1 LFGRKN
7 SIPYFLIIAFA
18 AVLWLPWLL
27 AKGMFMDGMYNA
39 ILAQNLAHSISTFWA
54 PQTND
59 YSHPAYWNN
68 PPLSMLLLGYCYQI
82 FGDHFSVE
90 RIYSLACALSQLG
103 LISLAWRI
111 FWKDEFEI
119 RKYDWLPCLLWLI
132 SPLTSWC
139 YSNNLM
145 ENTMSIFTTLALI
158 SFLLFFRYR
167 KQVFLLSLA
176 GAVFIFLACITKG
189 PTGLFPLVIPFLFI
203 WIEKE
208 NWWKILAHAA
218 MQIAFS
224 LVLFSF
230 VFSLPEPKFFLHQ
243 YLTLQLLPVV
253 THQAVQ
259 ETKGTIIFREML
271 IMLLPFLILAL
282 GVVYAVKSKKLG
294 FERSHI
300 KSALVFLLIGLS
312 ASLPIALSMKQ
323 RKFYLL
329 PSLPMFILGFSI
341 FILPLIKVIE
351 QRVSRFV
358 TESLTRLIKV
368 GCVLIVFGSL
378 GLSFYNKNQIVRDK
392 DMLGDIENVLPILK
406 NDTAVCAD
414 WQLYGEW
421 SLRAYCTRY
430 YNKKMYMPDRISET
444 RFYMTKPGLK
454 GDKLSLDAP
463 KVYSGK
469 TFDLYKMLWH

>member
-1 LFGRKN
+1 LILFGRKN
-7 SIPYFLIIAFA
+7 SIPYFLIIALA

-39 ILAQNLAHSISTFWA
+39 ILAQNLAHGISTFWA

-68 PPLSMLLLGYCYQI
+68 PPLSMLLLGYCYRI

-90 RIYSLACALSQLG
+90 RIYSLACAVLQLG
-103 LISLAWRI
+103 LISWAWRI
-111 FWKDEFEI
+111 FWKDEIEI
-119 RKYDWLPCLLWLI
+119 RKYDWLPCFLWLI

-145 ENTMSIFTTLALI
+145 ENTMSIFTTSALI

-167 KQVFLLSLA
+167 RLVFLLSLA

-189 PTGLFPLVIPFLFI
+189 PTGLFPLAIPILFV

-208 NWWKILAHAA
+208 NRLKIVVYAA

-224 LVLFSF
+224 AVLFAF

-243 YLTLQLLPVV
+243 YLTLQLVPVV
-253 THQAVQ
+253 THQAVP
-259 ETKGTIIFREML
+259 ETKSYIIFREML
-271 IMLLPFLILAL
+271 FMLLPFLILAM
-282 GVVYAVKSKKLG
+282 GVLYAVKSKSLA

-300 KSALVFLLIGLS
+300 RSGLVFLLIGLS

-341 FILPLIKVIE
+341 FVLPLIEVIE
-351 QRVSRFV
+351 QQASRFF
-358 TESLTRLIKV
+358 TESLMRTIKV
-368 GCVLIVFGSL
+368 CCVLIIIGSL

-392 DMLGDIENVLPILK
+392 DILSDIENVLPILK
-406 NDTAVCAD
+406 NETAVCAD

-430 YNKKMYMPDRISET
+430 YDKKMYMPDRISET
-444 RFYMTKPGLK
+444 KFYMTKPGLK
-454 GDKLSLDAP
+454 GDKLSPDAP
-463 KVYSGK
+463 KVYSGN
-469 TFDLYKMLWH
+469 TFDLYK